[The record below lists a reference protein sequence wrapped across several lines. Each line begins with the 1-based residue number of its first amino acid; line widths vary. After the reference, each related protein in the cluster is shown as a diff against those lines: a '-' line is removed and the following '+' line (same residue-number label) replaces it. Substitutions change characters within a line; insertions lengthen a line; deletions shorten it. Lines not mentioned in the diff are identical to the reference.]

1 MLFASKTGMG
11 LDVDDLSLELVAA
24 QSSAKEVKR
33 VAVSRVV
40 LPVGVISNGV
50 IKDEQKL
57 AQAIRRLLAEA
68 QPKAVKPGAVVF
80 GVPHSQFYPALVEL
94 PLAETK
100 ALKESVWKLAQENLP
115 VATEDLLLDYKVLS
129 QKEEVAQVLMVGVSR
144 AYLMSWQKFLA
155 GLGFKVEAFDIA
167 AYALWRDLQLNDR
180 QQTVAVLDIGARKT
194 NVFVF
199 DRGQL
204 NYSYDFEIGGH
215 HLTKVLAEKLEIG
228 REEAENKKVKQ
239 GLVAQLLPAWQEALY
254 ELAREVV
261 VALTDY
267 QSKTGLLV
275 KEIKLV
281 GGGAKLKGLVNY
293 LEEKIPLP
301 VSLGALESLQPGD
314 DSLFIEAGGLAL
326 KAINP
331 SQYETEPQLI
341 LRNTSDLAVAATS
354 ALKSKDLSESDD
366 LINEAEIGSQ
376 TARFRLEKKLLLVI
390 VGLGLI
396 ALAVA
401 YWYRGSAKVERVQEQ
416 VEAVSFAEVQSFP
429 YKLVISLAAEAD
441 QATSTEVVSGRVLD
455 DQVKEGKD
463 FDQVLLDSRE
473 RLLVTLTPD
482 EELWPEPLN
491 EVIDKSSLSYPLTL
505 RWLAFNKTELLKL
518 AVAGVDKLN
527 VDKVPY
533 EFNSISKTK
542 LEKTDS
548 LDRLYIYGDLVVSLN
563 QKIAKD
569 QVLDL
574 SSLASA
580 SSTVAVVSSTLTKM
594 EQVEA
599 SSTLATE
606 TEVVISN
613 TETGWLNARSGPG
626 RNFAVVVKLYPGE
639 KYNWLAE
646 DGEWWQLQ
654 LNDGQKVWILSKYA
668 RKSS

>member
-11 LDVDDLSLELVAA
+11 LDVDDLSLELVVA

-100 ALKESVWKLAQENLP
+100 ALKELVWKLAQENLP

-155 GLGFKVEAFDIA
+155 SLGIKVEAFDIA
-167 AYALWRDLQLNDR
+167 AYALCRDLKLADR
-180 QQTVAVLDIGARKT
+180 QRTVAVVDIGARKT

-293 LEEKIPLP
+293 LEEKIPL
-301 VSLGALESLQPGD
+301 
-314 DSLFIEAGGLAL
+314 
-326 KAINP
+326 
-331 SQYETEPQLI
+331 
-341 LRNTSDLAVAATS
+341 
-354 ALKSKDLSESDD
+354 
-366 LINEAEIGSQ
+366 
-376 TARFRLEKKLLLVI
+376 LL
-390 VGLGLI
+390 
-396 ALAVA
+396 
-401 YWYRGSAKVERVQEQ
+401 
-416 VEAVSFAEVQSFP
+416 
-429 YKLVISLAAEAD
+429 
-441 QATSTEVVSGRVLD
+441 
-455 DQVKEGKD
+455 
-463 FDQVLLDSRE
+463 
-473 RLLVTLTPD
+473 
-482 EELWPEPLN
+482 
-491 EVIDKSSLSYPLTL
+491 
-505 RWLAFNKTELLKL
+505 
-518 AVAGVDKLN
+518 
-527 VDKVPY
+527 
-533 EFNSISKTK
+533 
-542 LEKTDS
+542 
-548 LDRLYIYGDLVVSLN
+548 
-563 QKIAKD
+563 
-569 QVLDL
+569 
-574 SSLASA
+574 
-580 SSTVAVVSSTLTKM
+580 
-594 EQVEA
+594 
-599 SSTLATE
+599 
-606 TEVVISN
+606 
-613 TETGWLNARSGPG
+613 
-626 RNFAVVVKLYPGE
+626 
-639 KYNWLAE
+639 
-646 DGEWWQLQ
+646 
-654 LNDGQKVWILSKYA
+654 
-668 RKSS
+668 